1 MQKASGKLPQD
12 YLKQLQNKEVGANGA
27 IKKPRLAI
35 TDSFPLPTSSDRAS
49 IGKQSEGRI
58 GAFDIKGTVKI

>member
-1 MQKASGKLPQD
+1 MQGCSEAAFAVDPFG
-12 YLKQLQNKEVGANGA
+12 GANGA